1 MKMEGMTY
9 EMPRR
14 GHDWVGL
21 ILSGLTLVVA
31 TVAVILNFAE
41 KSALREANERLARRD
56 RAVEGKVADSAGFD
70 EPRKSRD
77 RKLSAA
83 AGESHG
89 RDAEGDET
97 DVGDADHRLPERR
110 MSSNAADSRAGL
122 VPLGRGATNLVV
134 ASDALA
140 VPPDRV
146 GEGTEG
152 EEKGE
157 RGDGVGV
164 ADFHNP

>member
-1 MKMEGMTY
+1 MKMEGRSD

-21 ILSGLTLVVA
+21 ILSGSTLVVA
-31 TVAVILNFAE
+31 TVAVILNFTE
-41 KSALREANERLARRD
+41 KSALREANERLTRRD
-56 RAVEGKVADSAGFD
+56 RAVEGEVVDSAGFD

-134 ASDALA
+134 AADALA